1 METKKL
7 NEVQL
12 LQRRL
17 IIEMGKECSK
27 SKSKKLTQF
36 LGHLIN
42 ITYYNMDY
50 NINTLLK
57 IEQKILSSY

>member
-42 ITYYNMDY
+42 HLRKYIRWV
-50 NINTLLK
+50 
-57 IEQKILSSY
+57 